1 LNNGKLRTIVM
12 RPEDS
17 VAVALQEIAAGMQ
30 VEVNVPSKN
39 SITIVLKETIEF
51 GHKFA
56 IGPIKAGSDIKKYGE
71 VIGRALR
78 NIEEGEHVHV
88 HNLEGTRGRGDKV
101 VTD

>member
-1 LNNGKLRTIVM
+1 MSNSKFRTIVM

-17 VAVALQEIAAGMQ
+17 VAVALQEIAAGIQ
-30 VEVNVPSKN
+30 VEVNVPSKE
-39 SITIVLKETIEF
+39 SITILLKETIEF
-51 GHKFA
+51 GHKFS
-56 IGPIKAGSDIKKYGE
+56 IRPIKAGSDIMKYGE
-71 VIGRALR
+71 VIGRALK